1 VVVNFQ
7 TSLIGTVV
15 TKKEMSSL
23 MMIKQKLDNFVAEVK
38 IGKGTSKFRLNET
51 GLDLADEVS
60 FFLKIIQVEALGPV
74 TQNLLRP

>member
-1 VVVNFQ
+1 
-7 TSLIGTVV
+7 
-15 TKKEMSSL
+15 

-60 FFLKIIQVEALGPV
+60 FFLKII
-74 TQNLLRP
+74 